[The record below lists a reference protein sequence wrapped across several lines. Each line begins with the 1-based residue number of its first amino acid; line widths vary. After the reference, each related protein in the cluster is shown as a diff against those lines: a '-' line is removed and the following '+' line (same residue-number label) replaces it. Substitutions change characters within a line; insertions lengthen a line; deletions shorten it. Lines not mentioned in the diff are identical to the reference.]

1 MAEDDIDFKQAMQG
15 VRRLRK
21 TSTHP
26 VHHKTVKKKVPRTRT
41 QTLPN
46 YSSASSDQEINSYR
60 PEDALGQSN
69 ETGAEHLFF
78 LRQGQQKK
86 VLRDLKRGKR
96 YVMEMVVDLHGLT
109 QIKAQASINQAIV
122 ELPVNT
128 LSCILVIHGKG
139 LRSAQGP
146 VLKEFTARYLKT
158 LPEVKAYCSAQTCDG
173 GTGALYVLLRP

>member
-1 MAEDDIDFKQAMQG
+1 MAEDDVDFRLAMQG
-15 VRRLRK
+15 VRRLKK
-21 TSTHP
+21 TTTP
-26 VHHKTVKKKVPRTRT
+26 PVPRKPIEDKELRTRA

-60 PEDALGQSN
+60 PDDALGQSS
-69 ETGAEHLFF
+69 ESGAEHLFF

-96 YVMEMVVDLHGLT
+96 YVIETVVDLHGLT